1 MAQSSKLTPLMQQYF
16 DIREKYDDALLLF
29 QVGDFYELFF
39 DDAKTVASFLG
50 ITLTKRG
57 KCKGQEVPLCG
68 FPVHALDHYVPK
80 LVKGGFKV
88 ALCQQLEEATAGKMV
103 QRGVTQVFT
112 PGTLTSDNLLDAKK
126 SSYLFSFFPT
136 QEGWGL
142 VFSELLTSQLHV
154 TMIPAGQE
162 KTLEAE
168 LYRFLPDEV
177 ILLAKRG
184 MGKYHDFFKQRGFF
198 ASQFKTPFEQGQLDH
213 VKSWC
218 KRQFGEQAFDRLY
231 KSSCLSSAVA
241 LWHMY
246 LAKNQEGAVDQFK
259 EINFYEPDEFLLLD
273 AATQK
278 NLEIVKNS
286 SDGTSRNT
294 LFRLVDRAMTAMG
307 SRMISSWLLRP
318 LIDGSE
324 ILKRQDAV
332 QLFVE
337 NPQALEHVRSMLDQ
351 IGDMQRVVGRIAL
364 KKASLHDY
372 LRLKHIVA
380 LVPDVANFL
389 SVCQTELLQEIS
401 KTCVNYSTLH
411 DFLDRA
417 CNDDENQKWMIKTKF
432 DAKLDRLRDLVEN
445 SSQQIL
451 KLEQEEQQR
460 TGISSLKIRQNNVH
474 GFYIEVTKANVHLVP
489 DDYQRQQTLVG
500 RERYTMPALKQ
511 LQSEMMQAQFS
522 IGSLEKELF
531 EKVKA
536 EVEPFVLALRQTAQ
550 AFAILDALAGMSS
563 LAYESG
569 YVRPLFNDQQD
580 IEIVQGRHPVV
591 AHHLQSGFIA
601 NDTQLTDE
609 QSLWIITGPNM
620 GGKSTYLRQVA
631 LICLLAQTGSFVPAS
646 QASLPILDRIFTRIG
661 AGDNL
666 AEGKSTFLVE
676 MEETAQICLQATEK
690 SLVILDEVGRGTS
703 TFDGLAI
710 AQAVVE
716 YMHQAV
722 KARCLFATHYHE
734 LTQLQEQYPGIAS
747 YYANSKKTED
757 GIVFL
762 HKIIKGVADGSFG
775 IEVAKLARLPKPL
788 IARAQSVLHLLQQ
801 HEKGHNA
808 QLSFLPAQ
816 SLQKDEGWEEKY
828 EHMQQ
833 QYKKL
838 LAKIKQVDIDD
849 LSPRQALD
857 FVYNLQKDI

>member
-39 DDAKTVASFLG
+39 DDAKTVSSFLG

-112 PGTLTSDNLLDAKK
+112 PGTLTSDNLLEAKK
-126 SSYLFSFFPT
+126 SSYLFSFFPAKD
-136 QEGWGL
+136 GWGL

-154 TMIPAGQE
+154 TVIPVGQE
-162 KTLEAE
+162 KTLETE

-177 ILLAKRG
+177 VLLAQRG

-198 ASQFKTPFEQGQLDH
+198 ASQFKTNFSQDDLSH
-213 VKSWC
+213 VKKWC
-218 KRQFGEQAFDRLY
+218 QHQFDEQAFDRLY
-231 KSSCLSSAVA
+231 QSNCLASAVA

-246 LAKNQEGAVDQFK
+246 LAKNQKDALQQFK

-278 NLEIVKNS
+278 NLEIIRNS
-286 SDGTSRNT
+286 NDGTSRNS
-294 LFRLVDRAMTAMG
+294 LFRLVDRAVTAMG

-318 LIDGSE
+318 LIDHAQ
-324 ILKRQDAV
+324 IVKRQDAIG
-332 QLFVE
+332 LFVE
-337 NPQALEHVRSMLDQ
+337 NPQALKHIQAMLEQ
-351 IGDMQRVVGRIAL
+351 VGDMQRVVGRIAL
-364 KKASLHDY
+364 KKASLQDY
-372 LRLKHIVA
+372 LRVKQIVSI
-380 LVPDVANFL
+380 VPDIENFL
-389 SVCQTELLQEIS
+389 AVCQTDLLQDIL
-401 KTCVNYSTLH
+401 KACVDFSDLH
-411 DFLDRA
+411 DLLDRA
-417 CNDDENQKWMIKTKF
+417 CNDDENQKWMIKSSF

-460 TGISSLKIRQNNVH
+460 TGIGSLKIRQNNVH
-474 GFYIEVTKANVHLVP
+474 GFYIEVTKANAHLVP

-511 LQSEMMQAQFS
+511 LQAEMMQAQFS
-522 IGSLEKELF
+522 IGALEKELF
-531 EKVKA
+531 EKVKE
-536 EVEPFVLALRQTAQ
+536 EVEPFVLALRQCGHALAT
-550 AFAILDALAGMSS
+550 LDAVAGLSS

-569 YVRPLFNDQQD
+569 YCRPDFNDQQA
-580 IEIVQGRHPVV
+580 IEIVAGRHPVV
-591 AHHLQSGFIA
+591 AHHLQAGFIA

-631 LICLLAQTGSFVPAS
+631 LICLLAQTGSFVPAQKVS
-646 QASLPILDRIFTRIG
+646 VPILDRIFTRIG

-722 KARCLFATHYHE
+722 NARCLFATHYHE
-734 LTQLQEQYPGIAS
+734 LTQLQDQYSGIVS
-747 YYANSKKTED
+747 YYANSKKTD
-757 GIVFL
+757 AGIVFL
-762 HKIIKGVADGSFG
+762 HKIVRGVADGSFG
-775 IEVAKLARLPKPL
+775 IEVAKLARLPRPL
-788 IARAQSVLHLLQQ
+788 IDRAQSVLQMLHQSEQ
-801 HEKGHNA
+801 GHA
-808 QLSFLPAQ
+808 SQLSFLPAQ
-816 SLQKDEGWEEKY
+816 SLHKGEDWQGKY
-828 EHMQQ
+828 EKAQQ
-833 QYKKL
+833 NYEL
-838 LAKIKQVDIDD
+838 LVEKIKQVDIDD

-857 FVYNLQKDI
+857 LVYNLQKDI